1 MGTGVEQGGAAKPRT
16 KVSSGDFRSPR
27 ESPTTGT
34 DIKPQKAQ
42 SFLGLFSF
50 EAWARG
56 SNRAARQSRA
66 LSRYAATIV
75 PVASYRRYRAVM
87 RDSVILSLALML
99 VEVFCFEMLPGQII
113 SIFLR
118 GAEVLAVG
126 VPAFR
131 NHLRQVRPGFVSAPD
146 PPLAGCVKS
155 QAAEKEFC
163 AAAKTPLT
171 SRY

>member
-1 MGTGVEQGGAAKPRT
+1 MGST
-16 KVSSGDFRSPR
+16 
-27 ESPTTGT
+27 PTTGT

-42 SFLGLFSF
+42 SFWGFSF
-50 EAWARG
+50 VAWIRG

-75 PVASYRRYRAVM
+75 PVASYRRCRAVM

-131 NHLRQVRPGFVSAPD
+131 NHLRRVRPGFVSAPD

>member
-1 MGTGVEQGGAAKPRT
+1 METLEARGRP
-16 KVSSGDFRSPR
+16 S
-27 ESPTTGT
+27 TTGT

-42 SFLGLFSF
+42 SFLGLFFCGVDTGVEQSG
-50 EAWARG
+50 AAKPRIIPVRSYNCARG
-56 SNRAARQSRA
+56 S
-66 LSRYAATIV
+66 
-75 PVASYRRYRAVM
+75 YRRCRAVM

-131 NHLRQVRPGFVSAPD
+131 NHLRRVRPGFVSAPD

>member
-1 MGTGVEQGGAAKPRT
+1 M
-16 KVSSGDFRSPR
+16 
-27 ESPTTGT
+27 
-34 DIKPQKAQ
+34 
-42 SFLGLFSF
+42 
-50 EAWARG
+50 
-56 SNRAARQSRA
+56 
-66 LSRYAATIV
+66 
-75 PVASYRRYRAVM
+75 ASYRRCRAVM

-131 NHLRQVRPGFVSAPD
+131 NHLRRVRPGFVSAPD